1 MQEIRIRLPTIW
13 VAVET
18 FCRGR
23 PMVQDIGR
31 ELASRWRYV
40 VGIPV
45 FTDSEPWGS
54 MPVGVLTLAS
64 DQPGR
69 LSALRRLG
77 PDLFDVVA
85 PYLATNARELLT
97 PG

>member
-1 MQEIRIRLPTIW
+1 
-13 VAVET
+13 
-18 FCRGR
+18 
-23 PMVQDIGR
+23 MVQDIGR